1 MGLNDLQ
8 EGNIR
13 YALRT
18 KYADGDVAKA
28 IEMLE
33 LQQMSFSGTVLPYDP
48 SVRMLGAENRGSVTC
63 YLDSL
68 LFAMFAKLESFECML
83 KGDSLDEAP
92 KRLALFLRLWVNLLR
107 SGKLIEADMVR
118 IYPFQA

>member
-1 MGLNDLQ
+1 MQ
-8 EGNIR
+8 EENIR
-13 YALRT
+13 YALRSQ
-18 KYADGDVAKA
+18 YASGDVAKA
-28 IEMLE
+28 IEMLQ
-33 LQQMSFSGTVLPYDP
+33 LQQISFSGTILPYDP
-48 SVRMLGAENRGSVTC
+48 SVRMLGAENRGAVTC

-107 SGKLIEADMVR
+107 SGKLIEADMVSD
-118 IYPFQA
+118 YPFPVNIR

>member
-1 MGLNDLQ
+1 MQ
-8 EGNIR
+8 EENIR
-13 YALRT
+13 YALRSQ
-18 KYADGDVAKA
+18 YASGDVAKA

-33 LQQMSFSGTVLPYDP
+33 LQQISFSGTILPYDP
-48 SVRMLGAENRGSVTC
+48 SVRMLGPENRGAVTC

-107 SGKLIEADMVR
+107 SGKLIEADMVSD
-118 IYPFQA
+118 YPFPVNIR